1 MTRLVAVTGATGFI
15 GWHVARRFLDSG
27 WRVRALV
34 RPESARPVPEGAE
47 RVATPLR
54 EGAVVAASS
63 GAQLLVHL
71 AAAIRARS
79 NEEFMH
85 ANVEVTG
92 ELARAARTLG
102 IRFVHMSSLGVT
114 GPADPSHPPTED
126 DPPHPINEYAESKRQ
141 GELVVRHTAGLDWTM
156 LRPTLVYGPRDRQ
169 FFPIFRM
176 ARHGVFPFTH
186 AEAVYNL
193 VHVDDVAR
201 GVESAALA
209 ARAQG
214 EVFFLGHPGHVS
226 AIDMLSQL
234 AATFGRRF
242 RPFRVPRLAL
252 RTVAE
257 IGTLA
262 SKAGWPT
269 PLDRSR
275 LREMDARGFVC
286 RTDKA
291 REYLGFV
298 ARISLAEGFRQTAD
312 WYSRERWL

>member
-1 MTRLVAVTGATGFI
+1 MTGLVAVTGATGFI
-15 GWHVARRFLDSG
+15 GWHVARRFLEGG

-34 RPESARPVPEGAE
+34 RPGSTRPVPEGVE

-54 EGAVVAASS
+54 ESAVVAACTD
-63 GAQLLVHL
+63 AQLLVHL

-79 NEEFMH
+79 NEEFIRT
-85 ANVEVTG
+85 NVEVTG
-92 ELARAARTLG
+92 EVARAARALG
-102 IRFVHMSSLGVT
+102 IRLVHMSSLAVT
-114 GPADPSHPPTED
+114 GPADPSRLPAED
-126 DPPHPINEYAESKRQ
+126 DPPHPINDYAESKRQ
-141 GELVVRHTAGLDWTM
+141 SELVVRSMAGLDWTM

-176 ARHGVFPFTH
+176 ARHGIFPVAH

-193 VHVDDVAR
+193 IHVEDVAR
-201 GVESAALA
+201 GIEAASLA

-214 EVFFLGHPGHVS
+214 EVFFLGHPTHVS
-226 AIDMLSQL
+226 TIDMLSQM

-242 RPFRVPRLAL
+242 RPFRVPRFAL

-257 IGTLA
+257 IGSLA
-262 SKAGWPT
+262 SKAGWSM

-275 LREMDARGFVC
+275 LQEMGARGFVC

-291 REYLGFV
+291 REHLGFM
-298 ARISLAEGFRQTAD
+298 ARISLETGFRQTAD
-312 WYSRERWL
+312 WYSREGWL